1 MSTVRRSSK
10 VSIAVPWAGRAP
22 SALLLRLDRLGHGV
36 RAGAGRGRAATQR
49 APIPEALRGAECIVG
64 LVPLLRVCLRP
75 DARSQLVGR
84 AALSLRRLQRRG
96 GSWARWVG
104 LAARARWARWAR
116 WAGWVGW
123 MSAER
128 CACAFAAGAW
138 RAGGVLAVAVRKPAA
153 CACERE
159 WRAGRPRVQCTFTPP
174 VSLTVEPQVNL
185 GALRASELYCG
196 PTASDSS

>member
-36 RAGAGRGRAATQR
+36 RAGARRGRAATQLV
-49 APIPEALRGAECIVG
+49 PIPEALRGAECIVG
-64 LVPLLRVCLRP
+64 LVPLLRVCLRS

-104 LAARARWARWAR
+104 WAT
-116 WAGWVGW
+116 WAGCRAAWAGW
-123 MSAER
+123 MSAVR
-128 CACAFAAGAW
+128 CVRAFAAGAW

-159 WRAGRPRVQCTFTPP
+159 WRAGRPRVQWTFTPP